1 MSSLIRSYLLSVA
14 KTDEEILFGCLNF
27 SHQFF
32 FCPFTTILINHILK
46 LCLNMRRFCIWLIV
60 LIVSISCSRVPDTVN
75 IGFKIKLIASQTNVL
90 PYNAGIDSLFTKQLK
105 TSEFP
110 HFLGKSFLLFD
121 TIYTSTIT
129 TDLPVNYSGLF
140 EKDVV
145 LINEN
150 DSKDGQ
156 KCFFYHKSDFYI
168 YRTLIPENEQKQ
180 VILADIASQD
190 SAKISRYFSSQKLK
204 QYITE

>member
-1 MSSLIRSYLLSVA
+1 
-14 KTDEEILFGCLNF
+14 
-27 SHQFF
+27 
-32 FCPFTTILINHILK
+32 
-46 LCLNMRRFCIWLIV
+46 MRRFCIWLIV

-105 TSEFP
+105 TNEFP